1 MSGPHL
7 LLDFGGV
14 VLLTPFE
21 LRDRGERSLGLK
33 PGCLSWQG
41 PFDPDTD
48 PLWQVF
54 QAGHITERQYW
65 AARSAEFDL
74 DTKGFM
80 RHLYDPPGPD
90 LLRSEMVA
98 LIDRARSD
106 DRKVGI
112 LTNDLRAF
120 HGPEWMA
127 AFPLFD
133 AVDTLVDGSV
143 TGVLKP
149 HPEAFH
155 KALAGLGCDPADTV
169 FVDDQ
174 PVNLSG
180 AEAVG
185 LIPVFFDVTR
195 PVESAAVAAA
205 ALSLP

>member
-1 MSGPHL
+1 MSGRHL

-21 LRDRGERSLGLK
+21 LRDRGERSLGLE
-33 PGCLSWQG
+33 PGHLSWQG
-41 PFDPDTD
+41 PFEPDTD

-65 AARSAEFDL
+65 AARGAEFDL
-74 DTKGFM
+74 DTRGFM
-80 RHLYDPPGPD
+80 RHLYEPPGPD
-90 LLRSEMVA
+90 LLRPEMVE
-98 LIDRARSD
+98 LIDRARAD

-112 LTNDLRAF
+112 LTNDLLAF
-120 HGPEWMA
+120 HGLEWMG
-127 AFPLFD
+127 AFPLLD

-149 HPEAFH
+149 HPLAFH

-174 PVNLSG
+174 PVNLRG

-185 LIPVFFDVTR
+185 LIPVLFDVTR
-195 PVESAAVAAA
+195 PAESAAEAAA